1 MDIQT
6 RKLEFIQEFLKIQ
19 SEEIISRLERILKNI
34 DDDFSPLTIE
44 EFNSRIDQSL
54 EDSKNDKVI
63 EQFRK
68 DISLGRTFEET
79 ELYQL
84 IEDSEEKIVVN
95 RLNNILR
102 DKPAHQNKFDF
113 QEYKTGAWSEFNDYK
128 LAVRFSNAKTEL
140 SEKHF
145 EKTGEYMTSRGIA
158 KLTGFNP
165 ANIKNMLQ
173 HKRAVVK
180 KMLITLE
187 KLAKEY

>member
-1 MDIQT
+1 MKISYVFT
-6 RKLEFIQEFLKIQ
+6 CGRLESLFKILNLIQ
-19 SEEIISRLERILKNI
+19 SNENKE
-34 DDDFSPLTIE
+34 
-44 EFNSRIDQSL
+44 
-54 EDSKNDKVI
+54 KNDKVI

-145 EKTGEYMTSRGIA
+145 EKTGEYMTA
-158 KLTGFNP
+158 LP
-165 ANIKNMLQ
+165 AMITPTKVKSPLE
-173 HKRAVVK
+173 AV
-180 KMLITLE
+180 
-187 KLAKEY
+187 

>member
-1 MDIQT
+1 
-6 RKLEFIQEFLKIQ
+6 LFKILCLTQ
-19 SEEIISRLERILKNI
+19 QGEEKVA
-34 DDDFSPLTIE
+34 
-44 EFNSRIDQSL
+44 
-54 EDSKNDKVI
+54 SKEKII
-63 EQFRK
+63 EQYRK
-68 DISLGRTFEET
+68 DIALGRTFEET
-79 ELYQL
+79 ELYQV
-84 IEDSEEKIVVN
+84 IEESEEKIVIN

-102 DKPAHQNKFDF
+102 DKPTQQNKFDS
-113 QEYKTGAWSEFNDYK
+113 QEYKTGAWSEFSDYK

-173 HKRAVVK
+173 HKRSVVK
-180 KMLITLE
+180 KMLTTLE

>member
-1 MDIQT
+1 M
-6 RKLEFIQEFLKIQ
+6 FKILVSLGSNIYSKQ
-19 SEEIISRLERILKNI
+19 NI
-34 DDDFSPLTIE
+34 DKARRMLAHYFPD
-44 EFNSRIDQSL
+44 
-54 EDSKNDKVI
+54 VI
-63 EQFRK
+63 FTPAV
-68 DISLGRTFEET
+68 IT
-79 ELYQL
+79 

-173 HKRAVVK
+173 HKRAIVK

>member
-1 MDIQT
+1 MKISYVFT
-6 RKLEFIQEFLKIQ
+6 CGRLESLFKILNLIQ
-19 SEEIISRLERILKNI
+19 SNENKE
-34 DDDFSPLTIE
+34 
-44 EFNSRIDQSL
+44 
-54 EDSKNDKVI
+54 KNDKVI

-145 EKTGEYMTSRGIA
+145 AKTGEYMTSRGIA